1 MGWGAGKKRK
11 STTLL
16 RSIREL
22 SSKEEKQDT
31 YKQLQG
37 LTIMWMLRA
46 GSLGSCFLHGHP
58 APLHINAWLS
68 QMASFPSL
76 RVLICKVGN
85 TMSRGMLSGFSEM
98 LNTSGWNRAKTSCQL
113 LFKQI
118 HRCFPGRVKTWSC
131 PAWPQ
136 LSLQFLRLSR
146 EIPHLQH
153 QCIPALNSA
162 TVVPKGTHMHKY
174 THGRAQRFTF

>member
-1 MGWGAGKKRK
+1 
-11 STTLL
+11 
-16 RSIREL
+16 
-22 SSKEEKQDT
+22 
-31 YKQLQG
+31 
-37 LTIMWMLRA
+37 MLRA

-76 RVLICKVGN
+76 SVLICKVGN
-85 TMSRGMLSGFSEM
+85 TMSRGLLSGFSEM

-113 LFKQI
+113 LFKQM
-118 HRCFPGRVKTWSC
+118 HRCFPGRVKTWSRT
-131 PAWPQ
+131 AWPQ

-162 TVVPKGTHMHKY
+162 TVVL
-174 THGRAQRFTF
+174 RAHTCTNTRTGGLSALPSECPGAPPMMPWK

>member
-1 MGWGAGKKRK
+1 
-11 STTLL
+11 
-16 RSIREL
+16 
-22 SSKEEKQDT
+22 
-31 YKQLQG
+31 
-37 LTIMWMLRA
+37 MLRA